1 MHACRDAARAQRV
14 LAANVVRQLIRTNG
28 RYCRRALTAWS
39 HAIQAQHAKRAMLHG
54 AIQRMASAKLRAGFH
69 AWVKLVQ
76 EKQARRQHHFAIVKK
91 VTIFLHGSLSTS

>member
-39 HAIQAQHAKRAMLHG
+39 HAIQAQHAKR
-54 AIQRMASAKLRAGFH
+54 RAGFH

-76 EKQARRQHHFAIVKK
+76 EQQARRQHHFAIVKK
-91 VTIFLHGSLSTS
+91 VTTSLHGSLSTS